1 MKVKDVIKH
10 MQDYHLD
17 DEIFIMWWN
26 NDSFID
32 SYNMTDNEWD
42 AVVNILDKYGFDSIS
57 ETVVDAIEEEIDII
71 RRK

>member
-1 MKVKDVIKH
+1 MKAKDVIKH
-10 MQDYHLD
+10 MQDYHPD
-17 DEIFIMWWN
+17 DEIFIMWWD